1 MQRQLSG
8 KQQLHGQHCVFYR
21 VVRGHHHDAGIV
33 AAAVAAAPAIAT
45 TRCDGQPAASASTV
59 NDCQSTANGQHACW
73 QHACWTQHVFSA
85 WRGTR
90 RCCHRRGCLS
100 LACAVIVIAIL
111 YVCGINAKRKLQLR
125 CSLLASRLIQ

>member
-33 AAAVAAAPAIAT
+33 AASVATAAAIAT
-45 TRCDGQPAASASTV
+45 TRCDGEPAASASTV
-59 NDCQSTANGQHACW
+59 TACW

-90 RCCHRRGCLS
+90 RCCHRRCCLS

-111 YVCGINAKRKLQLR
+111 FVCGINGLQ
-125 CSLLASRLIQ
+125 